1 MTTRASPDAAPAQPR
16 GRRLAPDERR
26 AQILRAADE
35 IFRSHPYDEVSLD
48 SIAEAAG
55 ITRGL
60 IGHHFGTKRELYVEV
75 VRRLMRIP
83 ELPVPV
89 YVQGATARSRLD
101 ESIGNWLDA
110 IERNRDLYLA
120 AIAVTGTADPEIG
133 AIVDAARE
141 TAAQRLAEVIGL
153 GPVADLSP
161 EQLGLLRTWEAL
173 AEGAVRQWLEYGR
186 LSREQVHVLMVET
199 AARASEGLLDE
210 LLDVISR
217 GGATAGSARSRGSSA
232 A

>member
-1 MTTRASPDAAPAQPR
+1 MTT
-16 GRRLAPDERR
+16 RRLAPDERR

-48 SIAEAAG
+48 SIADAAG

-83 ELPVPV
+83 DLPVPA

-101 ESIGNWLDA
+101 ESIGGWLDA
-110 IERNRDLYLA
+110 IDRNRDLYLA
-120 AIAVTGTADPEIG
+120 SIAVSGSADPEIA
-133 AIVDAARE
+133 AIVDEARE
-141 TAAQRLAEVIGL
+141 TGAQRLAEVIGL
-153 GPVADLSP
+153 GPVDALTP
-161 EQLGLLRTWEAL
+161 ERMGLLRAWEAL
-173 AEGAVRQWLEYGR
+173 AEGAVRQWLEYDR

-199 AARASEGLLDE
+199 AARASEGALDE
-210 LLDVISR
+210 LLAVIGER
-217 GGATAGSARSRGSSA
+217 GTPN
-232 A
+232 

>member
-1 MTTRASPDAAPAQPR
+1 MPDQPR
-16 GRRLAPDERR
+16 VRARRLAPDERR

-60 IGHHFGTKRELYVEV
+60 INHHFGTKRELYVEV

-83 ELPVPV
+83 ELPVPAF
-89 YVQGATARSRLD
+89 VQGATARSRLD
-101 ESIGNWLDA
+101 ESVGRWLDA

-120 AIAVTGTADPEIG
+120 AIAVTGSADPEIG
-133 AIVDAARE
+133 AIVDDARE

-153 GPVADLSP
+153 GPVDDLTP
-161 EQLGLLRTWEAL
+161 EQMGLLRAWEAL
-173 AEGAVRQWLEYGR
+173 AEGAVRQWLEYDR

-199 AARASEGLLDE
+199 AARASEGALDE
-210 LLDVISR
+210 LLAVI
-217 GGATAGSARSRGSSA
+217 GVLGAAG
-232 A
+232 

>member
-1 MTTRASPDAAPAQPR
+1 MPDQPR
-16 GRRLAPDERR
+16 VRARRLAPDERR

-60 IGHHFGTKRELYVEV
+60 INHHFGTKRELYVEV

-83 ELPVPV
+83 ELPVPAF
-89 YVQGATARSRLD
+89 VQGATARSRLD
-101 ESIGNWLDA
+101 ESVGRWLDA

-120 AIAVTGTADPEIG
+120 AIAVTGSADPEIG
-133 AIVDAARE
+133 AIVDDARE
-141 TAAQRLAEVIGL
+141 MAAQRLAEVIGL
-153 GPVADLSP
+153 GPVDDLTP
-161 EQLGLLRTWEAL
+161 EQMGLLRAWEAL
-173 AEGAVRQWLEYGR
+173 AEGAVRQWLEYDR

-199 AARASEGLLDE
+199 AARASEGALDE
-210 LLDVISR
+210 LLAVIGVR
-217 GGATAGSARSRGSSA
+217 GAAG
-232 A
+232 

>member
-1 MTTRASPDAAPAQPR
+1 MTTSGSARPRA
-16 GRRLAPDERR
+16 RRLAPDERR

-60 IGHHFGTKRELYVEV
+60 INHHFGTKRELYVEV

-83 ELPVPV
+83 ELPVPAF
-89 YVQGATARSRLD
+89 VQGATSRSRLD
-101 ESIGNWLDA
+101 ESIGGWLDA

-120 AIAVTGTADPEIG
+120 AIAVTGSADPEIG
-133 AIVDAARE
+133 AIVDDARE

-153 GPVADLSP
+153 GPSDDLSP

-173 AEGAVRQWLEYGR
+173 AEGAVRQWLEYDR
-186 LSREQVHVLMVET
+186 LSRDQVHVLMVET

-210 LLDVISR
+210 LLAVIGERAASR
-217 GGATAGSARSRGSSA
+217 
-232 A
+232 

>member
-1 MTTRASPDAAPAQPR
+1 MTARPRA
-16 GRRLAPDERR
+16 RRLAPDERR

-35 IFRSHPYDEVSLD
+35 IFRAHPYDEVSLD

-60 IGHHFGTKRELYVEV
+60 INHHFGTKRELYVEV

-83 ELPVPV
+83 ELPVPAF
-89 YVQGATARSRLD
+89 VQGATSRSRLD
-101 ESIGNWLDA
+101 ESIGGWLDA

-120 AIAVTGTADPEIG
+120 AIAVTGSADPEIG
-133 AIVDAARE
+133 AIVDDARE
-141 TAAQRLAEVIGL
+141 TAALRLAEVIGL
-153 GPVADLSP
+153 GPAPDLSP

-173 AEGAVRQWLEYGR
+173 AEGAVRQWLEYDR
-186 LSREQVHVLMVET
+186 LSRDQVHVLMVET

-210 LLDVISR
+210 LLVVIGGRAASR
-217 GGATAGSARSRGSSA
+217 
-232 A
+232 

>member
-1 MTTRASPDAAPAQPR
+1 MTPPGSTRPR
-16 GRRLAPDERR
+16 ARRLAPDERR

-35 IFRSHPYDEVSLD
+35 IFRAHPYDEVSLD

-60 IGHHFGTKRELYVEV
+60 INHHFGTKRELYVEV

-83 ELPVPV
+83 ELPVPAF
-89 YVQGATARSRLD
+89 VQGATSRSRLD
-101 ESIGNWLDA
+101 ESIGGWLDA

-120 AIAVTGTADPEIG
+120 AIAVTGSADAEIG
-133 AIVDAARE
+133 AIVDDARE
-141 TAAQRLAEVIGL
+141 TAALRLAEVIGL
-153 GPVADLSP
+153 GPAPELGP

-173 AEGAVRQWLEYGR
+173 AEGAVRQWLEYDR

-210 LLDVISR
+210 LLAVIGER
-217 GGATAGSARSRGSSA
+217 AAAR
-232 A
+232 

>member
-1 MTTRASPDAAPAQPR
+1 MTTSGSARPRA
-16 GRRLAPDERR
+16 RRLAPDERR

-35 IFRSHPYDEVSLD
+35 IFRAHPYDEVSLD

-60 IGHHFGTKRELYVEV
+60 INHHFGTKRELYVEV

-83 ELPVPV
+83 ELPVPAF
-89 YVQGATARSRLD
+89 VQGATSRSRLD
-101 ESIGNWLDA
+101 ESIGGWLDA

-120 AIAVTGTADPEIG
+120 AIAVTGSADPEIG
-133 AIVDAARE
+133 AIVDDARE

-153 GPVADLSP
+153 GPAPDLSP
-161 EQLGLLRTWEAL
+161 AHMGLLRTWEAL
-173 AEGAVRQWLEYGR
+173 AEGAVRQWLEYDR
-186 LSREQVHVLMVET
+186 LSRDQVHVLMVET

-210 LLDVISR
+210 LLAVIGER
-217 GGATAGSARSRGSSA
+217 AAAR
-232 A
+232 

>member
-1 MTTRASPDAAPAQPR
+1 MTTSAAGSARPRA
-16 GRRLAPDERR
+16 RRLAPDERR

-48 SIAEAAG
+48 SIADAAG

-60 IGHHFGTKRELYVEV
+60 INHHFGTKRELYVEV

-83 ELPVPV
+83 ELPVPAF
-89 YVQGATARSRLD
+89 VQGATARSRLD
-101 ESIGNWLDA
+101 ESVGRWLDA

-120 AIAVTGTADPEIG
+120 AIAVTGSADPEIG
-133 AIVDAARE
+133 AIVDDARE

-153 GPVADLSP
+153 GPVDDLTP
-161 EQLGLLRTWEAL
+161 EQMGLLRAWEAL
-173 AEGAVRQWLEYGR
+173 AEGAVRQWLEYDR

-199 AARASEGLLDE
+199 AARASEGALDE
-210 LLDVISR
+210 LLAVI
-217 GGATAGSARSRGSSA
+217 GVLGAAG
-232 A
+232 

>member
-1 MTTRASPDAAPAQPR
+1 MPDAARPR
-16 GRRLAPDERR
+16 ARRLAPDERR

-35 IFRSHPYDEVSLD
+35 IFRAHPYDEVSLD

-60 IGHHFGTKRELYVEV
+60 INHHFGTKRELYVEV

-83 ELPVPV
+83 ELPVPA
-89 YVQGATARSRLD
+89 YVQGATSRSRLD
-101 ESIGNWLDA
+101 ESVGGWLDA

-120 AIAVTGTADPEIG
+120 AIAITGPADAEIG
-133 AIVDAARE
+133 TIVDDARE

-153 GPVADLSP
+153 GPADALSP
-161 EQLGLLRTWEAL
+161 EQMGLLRAWEAL

-186 LSREQVHVLMVET
+186 LTREQVHVLMVET

-210 LLDVISR
+210 LLAVIGER
-217 GGATAGSARSRGSSA
+217 GRSRA
-232 A
+232 